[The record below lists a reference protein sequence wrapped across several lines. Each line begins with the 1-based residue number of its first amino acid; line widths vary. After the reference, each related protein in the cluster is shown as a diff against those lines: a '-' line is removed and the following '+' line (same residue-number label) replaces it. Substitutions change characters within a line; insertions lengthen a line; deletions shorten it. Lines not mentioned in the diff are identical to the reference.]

1 MGVSMVTVREL
12 RESGVEIVHLREL
25 GLQQLPD
32 DQILGKAAAEQRV
45 VLTFD
50 LDFGHLLAASRA
62 PYPSVVIMR
71 LKDQRPSAVTPRLRL
86 VINECEKQLA
96 DGVVILVAERG
107 YRVRPLPIRPVSRQG

>member
-12 RESGVEIVHLREL
+12 REVGVDIVHLREL

-32 DQILGKAAAEQRV
+32 DQILGQAASERRV
-45 VLTFD
+45 VVTFD

-86 VINECEKQLA
+86 VNTECEAQLA
-96 DGVVILVAERG
+96 AGVVVLVGERG
-107 YRVRPLPIRPVSRQG
+107 YRVRPLPIRPVSR